1 MLMVQVQKAELT
13 ISLIEA
19 LFVMQYQSMIIIV
32 ESLLRMVHPE
42 NNVKITRKEMIKGSL
57 KKYNTS

>member
-1 MLMVQVQKAELT
+1 MVQVQKAELT

-42 NNVKITRKEMIKGSL
+42 NNVKFTRKDMIKGSL

>member
-19 LFVMQYQSMIIIV
+19 LFVTQYQSMIIIV